1 MHENCYY
8 DINIY
13 QKKVEVA
20 TLKLGEVNFKV
31 KNTTKDKEDHFM
43 VIKRLISL
51 RGDSLFS

>member
-13 QKKVEVA
+13 QKKIEVA
-20 TLKLGEVNFKV
+20 TLKLGEVNFRV

-43 VIKRLISL
+43 VIKRLIH
-51 RGDSLFS
+51 